1 MYLRFA
7 RHPPVKRPDMMLERW
22 RAARRGTGHW
32 LLVRPP
38 VQGSGEW
45 QWCRQPLDVSGAW
58 PPPADA
64 LQDTVALIIPAAACS
79 HFQVPAPPGLKRH
92 EWPMLLEEVLQQPAD
107 QVQVSCLARTAG
119 HMELLAMERARIN
132 GWLTD
137 CEAQDISPVR
147 LWAEQQLLPPQPAGQ
162 LLHWHRSADSCLIKG
177 GDNGAQHWL
186 TWPPVLG
193 ELPDGWQPPSDEM
206 SGEWPAQWAPLDRL
220 PNLLENARGRR
231 VKTSRRP
238 ALFSRT
244 QRRLAGLCTGLAL
257 CWGAVLAV
265 QFWQQLP
272 GWKSQVE
279 VVTGPVTNV
288 QQATRALARLQAQQT
303 DWRSRQ
309 QQVAEL
315 EMAVSDWLAS
325 QQGWGV
331 SGITF
336 DGRSWRLVLNGSVQ
350 APALSHW
357 QAMGKAVGA
366 VASVEPD
373 DKASLLT
380 VHFDLGAQP

>member
-1 MYLRFA
+1 
-7 RHPPVKRPDMMLERW
+7 MLERW
-22 RAARRGTGHW
+22 RAARRATGSW

-38 VQGSGEW
+38 GGDSATW
-45 QWCRQPLDVSGAW
+45 QWCRRPGNQSGVW

-64 LQDTVALIIPAAACS
+64 LQDRIALIVPAASCS

-92 EWPMLLEEVLQQPAD
+92 EWPMLLEEVLQQSAD
-107 QVQVSCLARTAG
+107 QVQVSCLSRTAG
-119 HMELLAMERARIN
+119 HLELLVVEREKIN
-132 GWLTD
+132 GWLAD
-137 CEAQDISPVR
+137 CEALGISPVC
-147 LWAEQQLLPPQPAGQ
+147 LWAEQQLLPQQPAGQ
-162 LLHWHRSADSCLIKG
+162 VLRWTRNADSCLIKG
-177 GDNGAQHWL
+177 GGNGAQYWL
-186 TWPPVLG
+186 TWPHMFG
-193 ELPDGWQPPSDEM
+193 ELPDGWQPTGDDT
-206 SGEWPAQWAPLDRL
+206 SGDWPTQWGLLDPL
-220 PNLLENARGRR
+220 PNLLGAPRGRR
-231 VKTSRRP
+231 MKKPHRP
-238 ALFSRT
+238 ALISRT
-244 QRRLAGLCTGLAL
+244 QRRLAGVCAALAL

-272 GWKSQVE
+272 LWKAQVE
-279 VVTGPVTNV
+279 AVTGPVANV
-288 QQATRALARLQAQQT
+288 QQAKRALSRLQTQQT

-315 EMAVSDWLAS
+315 EVAVSQWLAS

-336 DGRSWRLVLNGSVQ
+336 DGRSWRLVLNGS
-350 APALSHW
+350 APPPALSHW

-366 VASVEPD
+366 IASVEPD